1 MFTFEKDLEVYSLWK
16 AVSEWG
22 VPFVGYL
29 IHCQRTQYCLMNPS
43 GCGKEAQDQICGDS
57 HGADSADIT
66 VGLSTKYFDSAVRAM
81 STSTPGISRA
91 T

>member
-43 GCGKEAQDQICGDS
+43 GCGKEAKIRFAVILTVPTQQI
-57 HGADSADIT
+57 
-66 VGLSTKYFDSAVRAM
+66 
-81 STSTPGISRA
+81 
-91 T
+91 